1 MLNRAGSSPAA
12 GIQKFSP
19 ETGYFSMKKPDF
31 RGFFFIVFN
40 IAILLEISGAFLISA
55 QEMPKNIY

>member
-1 MLNRAGSSPAA
+1 MLNRAGSSPVA

-31 RGFFFIVFN
+31 RGFFYCF
-40 IAILLEISGAFLISA
+40 
-55 QEMPKNIY
+55 